1 MLCNVQ
7 LCRFYRLR
15 YVGVCVYDGDV
26 TSHICIRMRTVN
38 IRDATLCGNW
48 NQSSSK
54 DWEDDLNEDRRSV
67 VC

>member
-1 MLCNVQ
+1 M
-7 LCRFYRLR
+7 
-15 YVGVCVYDGDV
+15 YDGDV